1 MILKNVTDFLKVGD
15 MLLTND
21 QMEMFFNK
29 PDLNKIYFI
38 GTEWLWLEFWN
49 AAESKYIIPYTD
61 HPVPAAQESSPFG
74 STKLGMVWVGSPYSG
89 LRKTSVSSSSEDGP
103 RTLEF

>member
-1 MILKNVTDFLKVGD
+1 MISKEMTDFLKVDD

-49 AAESKYIIPYTD
+49 AAESKYIIPYTN
-61 HPVPAAQESSPFG
+61 HPVPAAQESSR
-74 STKLGMVWVGSPYSG
+74 L
-89 LRKTSVSSSSEDGP
+89 
-103 RTLEF
+103 